1 MAQRPKRPRREK
13 KSDHFIS
20 PDAKA
25 AESKLHSTLAVL
37 DRLAGKM
44 DQKWGVDKL
53 VELQKPDTDLAARYG
68 SAMGRLNEAM
78 REGNQEQVQHMVGV
92 CCRGLAA
99 MDKAAAEAGEQ
110 PSPLLGEYKLDD
122 GFHIGIVAEAG
133 DWPPIA
139 AERPEL
145 TIFSLRE
152 IAVLL
157 KPATVVTKIKDT
169 FDGSDVKKTKLS
181 TKFFNEGGDIIPFN

>member
-25 AESKLHSTLAVL
+25 AESKLHASLAPM
-37 DRLAGKM
+37 DRLANTM
-44 DQKWGVDKL
+44 DQRWGVDRL
-53 VELQKPDTDLAARYG
+53 VELVSPETAAKYG
-68 SAMGRLNEAM
+68 SAIGRLNEAV
-78 REGNQEQVQHMVGV
+78 RAADGDQVLHLAKV
-92 CCRGLAA
+92 CMRGLSAMNDEATAA
-99 MDKAAAEAGEQ
+99 GAQ
-110 PSPLLGEYKLDD
+110 PSPLLGEYRLDD
-122 GFHIGIVAEAG
+122 VFHIGIVAEAG

-139 AERPEL
+139 KERPEL

-157 KPATVVTKIKDT
+157 KPATAVTQIKDT
-169 FDGSDVKKTKLS
+169 FAGAEVKKTKLS
-181 TKFFNEGGDIIPFN
+181 TKFFNEGGDAIPF